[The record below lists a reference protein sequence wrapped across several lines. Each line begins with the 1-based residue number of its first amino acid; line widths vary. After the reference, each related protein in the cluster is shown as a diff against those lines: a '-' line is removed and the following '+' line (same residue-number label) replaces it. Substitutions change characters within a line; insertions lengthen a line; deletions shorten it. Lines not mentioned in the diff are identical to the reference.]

1 MNLNSTKF
9 ILKLPVL
16 MSNKKSYSY
25 SNKKYDAIN
34 Q

>member
-9 ILKLPVL
+9 KLKLPDL
-16 MSNKKSYSY
+16 MSNKKSNSY
-25 SNKKYDAIN
+25 SNKKIDAIN